1 MNARMIAAEYLKLR
15 KRRGLFWWS
24 LALVVGIVAL
34 FFGITEV
41 LHLVNPVKYGAVGG
55 IDGLR
60 NTIGGITTGGA
71 IAAVLIGA
79 TAGAGDLSAGVFR
92 ELVATGRSRWA
103 LFAARVPGALLLIL
117 PMAVVAFAICAV
129 FIFGFAGGAALPSG
143 ALVAKSLAWILLS
156 LGTTTI
162 LALGFA
168 SLIGNRGTTIGVL
181 IGWLFI
187 AQPLLPGVTV
197 LGGARSALLNVA
209 MDRLAPLADGGFAP
223 NIAIGVATALFVV
236 AAWIAVALGVGA
248 WRTATRDA

>member
-1 MNARMIAAEYLKLR
+1 MNARMISAEFLKLR

-24 LALVVGIVAL
+24 LTLVVGVVAL

-41 LHLVNPVKYGAVGG
+41 LHLVNPADYQSVGG
-55 IDGLR
+55 VRGLR
-60 NTIGGITTGGA
+60 NTIGGLTSAGA

-79 TAGAGDLSAGVFR
+79 AAGSADLSAGVFR

-117 PMAVVAFAICAV
+117 PMAVVGFALCAV
-129 FIFGFAGGAALPSG
+129 FVYGFAGGAALPSAG
-143 ALVAKSLAWILLS
+143 LLLRSLALILLS
-156 LGTTTI
+156 LSTTTI
-162 LALGFA
+162 LALGFS

-187 AQPLLPGVTV
+187 AEPLLTQVSV
-197 LGGARSALLNVA
+197 LGGARRALLAVA
-209 MDRLAPLADGGFAP
+209 MDRLTPLSEGGFGP
-223 NIAIGVATALFVV
+223 NLTIGIATALFVV
-236 AAWIAVALGVGA
+236 AAWIAVALGAGA